1 MILIGGNFKIHQS
14 NFKMVEEKRVAQITF
29 IGHAMSSTLCY
40 IVGLVFPAYASF
52 RAIESPGKA
61 DGTLSTQ

>member
-1 MILIGGNFKIHQS
+1 
-14 NFKMVEEKRVAQITF
+14 MVEEKRVEAQITF

-40 IVGLVFPAYASF
+40 IIGLVFPAYASF